1 MPEYSRFFD
10 STPDDERYYSAD
22 EFAEYFR
29 RLLTNGIFN
38 GGTNLQVGCDGNN
51 IMTYVN
57 EGFAWIEGYMYKI
70 EGGPFYL
77 THDLPD
83 TQYDRIDRIVLR
95 LDKSLEVRAINA
107 KVLKGTPAANPV
119 PPALTRNDNVYEISL
134 AQIRILKGKSYIEGF
149 QITDERL
156 DASVCGLVNS
166 LIQADTTEIFNQ
178 FQAWYNSKTAQ
189 YQNDWNNWYTA
200 KIQALQ
206 AQWDSWFNTNTTN
219 YNNSWNTWFNT
230 TQNQWNS
237 WFSNVQNTGFE
248 TPSGAQAKVAAA
260 IAAHSADTAA
270 HGIGNKSTLLT
281 TNKNTIVEA
290 INELFTF
297 ANDGKTSIASVIG
310 SPATSGDTFATL
322 ANHIQNAK
330 NTMATNLTNKG
341 TSANGTETLQSLANK
356 IANVNTGKQVAYGNT
371 NVTIPSNSGLVSLTV
386 PISVSF
392 TPKEVILLLN
402 SWITTNGGVDEVSL
416 IRPLLHKG
424 DGVYLDN
431 FETTVQAAKYGNIAL
446 SAYISSF
453 NQTSITLGI
462 QSNAGHQIIT
472 GSLQCYWLAIG

>member
-248 TPSGAQAKVAAA
+248 TPSGAQAKANQAE
-260 IAAHSADTAA
+260 
-270 HGIGNKSTLLT
+270 
-281 TNKNTIVEA
+281 TN
-290 INELFTF
+290 
-297 ANDGKTSIASVIG
+297 ASV
-310 SPATSGDTFATL
+310 
-322 ANHIQNAK
+322 
-330 NTMATNLTNKG
+330 
-341 TSANGTETLQSLANK
+341 
-356 IANVNTGKQVAYGNT
+356 VAC
-371 NVTIPSNSGLVSLTV
+371 
-386 PISVSF
+386 
-392 TPKEVILLLN
+392 
-402 SWITTNGGVDEVSL
+402 GG
-416 IRPLLHKG
+416 
-424 DGVYLDN
+424 
-431 FETTVQAAKYGNIAL
+431 
-446 SAYISSF
+446 
-453 NQTSITLGI
+453 GI
-462 QSNAGHQIIT
+462 IIT
-472 GSLQCYWLAIG
+472 N

>member
-10 STPDDERYYSAD
+10 STSEDERYYSAD

-134 AQIRILKGKSYIEGF
+134 AQVRILKGKSYIEGF

-219 YNNSWNTWFNT
+219 FNNSWNTWFNT

-248 TPSGAQAKVAAA
+248 TPSGAQAKANQAETNAKAYADQKVNE
-260 IAAHSADTAA
+260 HSAETASKFTNINPNIIDMA
-270 HGIGNKSTLLT
+270 VELETLKGTTLNGVTANIFVETFTNLNDINLMNGIYDS
-281 TNKNTIVEA
+281 TNKR
-290 INELFTF
+290 
-297 ANDGKTSIASVIG
+297 
-310 SPATSGDTFATL
+310 
-322 ANHIQNAK
+322 
-330 NTMATNLTNKG
+330 
-341 TSANGTETLQSLANK
+341 
-356 IANVNTGKQVAYGNT
+356 
-371 NVTIPSNSGLVSLTV
+371 LVL
-386 PISVSF
+386 
-392 TPKEVILLLN
+392 
-402 SWITTNGGVDEVSL
+402 
-416 IRPLLHKG
+416 
-424 DGVYLDN
+424 
-431 FETTVQAAKYGNIAL
+431 
-446 SAYISSF
+446 
-453 NQTSITLGI
+453 
-462 QSNAGHQIIT
+462 
-472 GSLQCYWLAIG
+472 